1 MKKAAAVELLRANEY
16 EVSFQI
22 WDLPRWT
29 EPA

>member
-16 EVSFQI
+16 EVPFKI